1 MNRDEGF
8 GRRQILSVRGV
19 CGYFVDLGILG
30 IKWTWSF
37 MNVSMLRVKGIPFVR
52 MRNGYTGLI
61 EKKKK
66 NSVWSRNRNRGIN
79 LEIVQLKII

>member
-1 MNRDEGF
+1 
-8 GRRQILSVRGV
+8 
-19 CGYFVDLGILG
+19 
-30 IKWTWSF
+30 

-66 NSVWSRNRNRGIN
+66 IVFEVET
-79 LEIVQLKII
+79 EIEELIWKLSN